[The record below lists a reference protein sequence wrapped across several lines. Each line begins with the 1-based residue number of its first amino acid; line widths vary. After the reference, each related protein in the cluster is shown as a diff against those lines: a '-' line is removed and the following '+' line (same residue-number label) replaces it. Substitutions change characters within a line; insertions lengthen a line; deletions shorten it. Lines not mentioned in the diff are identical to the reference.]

1 MKVAVFFLVIASMGL
16 AGCVADD
23 QYAGLDQRLLRL
35 EEKQQDMERRV
46 DQLDQQYRKID
57 TSRQEIDT
65 DLQVLRTQLAE
76 FRVENNNLRDEV
88 GGLRGRLEET
98 EHAARSKE
106 DTSSETGVALAT
118 QVSRLDVSVGQHDE
132 RLRRLE
138 EYLNLQ
144 EAGEQPEK
152 GPDTPPAEVTEG
164 DLYRYA
170 KVAFDAGDWETARS
184 GFADYLKRFPKSQR
198 ADNAQFWIAEI
209 YYREK
214 WYEKAIIE
222 YQKVL
227 ERYPKGNKV
236 PAAMLKQGMAFSN
249 LGDKAN
255 ARLIL
260 RELVAKHPKAEEAEI
275 AQKKLKGL

>member
-1 MKVAVFFLVIASMGL
+1 MKVAALFLVIAAMGL
-16 AGCVADD
+16 VGCVADD
-23 QYAGLDQRLLRL
+23 QYAGLEERLFRL

-46 DQLDQQYRKID
+46 DQIEQEYRKVD
-57 TSRQEIDT
+57 VDT
-65 DLQVLRTQLAE
+65 DVQAIRTQLAE
-76 FRVENNNLRDEV
+76 FRVENDTLRNEV
-88 GGLRGRLEET
+88 GALRGRLEEA
-98 EHAARSKE
+98 EYAARSKE
-106 DTSSETGVALAT
+106 DTVSQTGAALAT
-118 QVSRLDVSVGQHDE
+118 QVGRLDVSVGQHDE
-132 RLRRLE
+132 GLRRLE
-138 EYLNLQ
+138 DYLNLE
-144 EAGEQPEK
+144 EAGEPPSK
-152 GPDTPPAEVTEG
+152 GTEPPQEEVGED

-184 GFADYLKRFPKSQR
+184 GFSDYLKRFPKSQR

-214 WYEKAIIE
+214 WFEKAILE
-222 YQKVL
+222 YQKVI
-227 ERYPKGNKV
+227 ETYPKGNKV

-260 RELVAKHPKAEEAEI
+260 RELVAKHPKTEEAGI